1 MDIWTAEK
9 IIIFSFLLKGVCCR
23 DFSVS
28 LPEKIEALSGSCV
41 IISCTF
47 EIQENYDPYLTERA
61 TGVWLKDGMHVNN
74 NQVFNSRD
82 PGYMFSGRITGE
94 LHKKNCT
101 TVFYNIAPNH
111 NGQYYFRIEGHG
123 ILIWTY
129 NKTSTI
135 NVIGSPPKPTVQLY
149 VEQKEVQDQEEVLE
163 GSSVSLRCSAESLC
177 SSPPPTLTWSST
189 PRIPLSDSSRLQKL
203 ILISDLNFTA
213 THHQHGVTFT
223 CTITYQLQDKNKTAQ
238 NSITLYV
245 QYAPKISSSSS
256 CIRAVVPVCFCEVDG
271 NPSPELEWHLS
282 GRPVTNS
289 SNTFISEERL
299 SITGLRSSITLHQS
313 LTNTSTLQCISK
325 NTHGTARKL
334 LQLPLFYLQFLDC
347 QQTTVS
353 LLIILALIL
362 VLYAL
367 TVGLGL
373 YKMRQLSTKLKAQN
387 EAADTHASLQ
397 LSTLPSEYETLN
409 IKRGVCC
416 KDFSI
421 SLPNKIQALS
431 GSCVIIECRFEIHD
445 AYDKNLTET
454 ATTGLWMKDGIDIN
468 KHKVFT
474 SRDPKP
480 DHFSG
485 KITGKLHEKNCT
497 TVFYNVTS
505 KHNGQY
511 YFRIMISERMK
522 YTYGT
527 NSSTINVIELA
538 PKPTV
543 QLYVERKE
551 VQDLEEVLEG
561 SSVSL
566 RCSAETL
573 CSSPP
578 PTLTWSSTPRI
589 PLSDSSRLQELIL
602 ISDLNFTATRRQHRV
617 TFTCTI
623 TYQLQDKNKTAHNN
637 IDLHVQYAPKISNSS
652 SCIRTDVTVCFC
664 EVDGNPS
671 SKLEWHLSGRSVTNS
686 SNTFIS
692 EERLSS
698 TGLRSSITL
707 HQSLTHTSTLQ
718 CVSNNSH
725 GNTSQLFQLPSSVAL
740 SVNEE
745 MDTAE
750 NIILFCFLLKGVCC
764 RSFSIS
770 LPNKIEALSGSCVII
785 ECRFEIEDKYDK
797 NFTETADTGLWLKD
811 GTEENTHKVFTSRDP
826 KPNHFN
832 GKITGKLH
840 EKNCTTVFY
849 NVTSKHNGQYYFR
862 ITSGED
868 LKYTY
873 RNSSTINVTES
884 APKPTV
890 QLYVEQK
897 EVQDQEEV
905 LEGSSVSLRCS
916 AETLCSSS
924 PPTLTW
930 SSTPRIPLSDSSRLQ
945 ELILISDLNFTATRR
960 QHRVTFTCTITYQLQ
975 DKNKTAHNNISLRV
989 QYAPK
994 ISNSS
999 SCIGT
1004 NVIVCFCE
1012 VDGNPSPKLE
1022 WYLSGRPVTNSS
1034 NTFISEERLSST
1046 DLRSSITLHQSLTH
1060 TSTLQCVSNN
1070 THGTASQLIQLSSSV
1085 ARLNLFSVLIGVAGV
1100 ALVVV
1105 LLSAI
1110 TCICVIPQ
1118 ENQDDPVS
1126 VVMSSAGAATANQ
1139 ESIIYSSVD
1148 FTNCKPREVVSGS
1161 SLHADY
1167 VVVQDCSGGLSKTE
1181 SSMGESSRAIEAQV
1195 IVSAD
1200 VLTKQTQSKQ
1210 SEEEPF
1216 IDSSQLYAKVQRR

>member
-1 MDIWTAEK
+1 MSVVPTPSHTNVPQIVVTTVVRRSYGEGKGPLTRDINVFIGAFTTAQARLELYDLMDGLGLSVLKMDTAEN
-9 IIIFSFLLKGVCCR
+9 IILFFFLLK
-23 DFSVS
+23 
-28 LPEKIEALSGSCV
+28 
-41 IISCTF
+41 
-47 EIQENYDPYLTERA
+47 
-61 TGVWLKDGMHVNN
+61 
-74 NQVFNSRD
+74 
-82 PGYMFSGRITGE
+82 
-94 LHKKNCT
+94 
-101 TVFYNIAPNH
+101 
-111 NGQYYFRIEGHG
+111 
-123 ILIWTY
+123 
-129 NKTSTI
+129 
-135 NVIGSPPKPTVQLY
+135 
-149 VEQKEVQDQEEVLE
+149 
-163 GSSVSLRCSAESLC
+163 
-177 SSPPPTLTWSST
+177 
-189 PRIPLSDSSRLQKL
+189 
-203 ILISDLNFTA
+203 
-213 THHQHGVTFT
+213 
-223 CTITYQLQDKNKTAQ
+223 
-238 NSITLYV
+238 
-245 QYAPKISSSSS
+245 
-256 CIRAVVPVCFCEVDG
+256 
-271 NPSPELEWHLS
+271 
-282 GRPVTNS
+282 
-289 SNTFISEERL
+289 
-299 SITGLRSSITLHQS
+299 
-313 LTNTSTLQCISK
+313 
-325 NTHGTARKL
+325 
-334 LQLPLFYLQFLDC
+334 
-347 QQTTVS
+347 
-353 LLIILALIL
+353 
-362 VLYAL
+362 
-367 TVGLGL
+367 
-373 YKMRQLSTKLKAQN
+373 
-387 EAADTHASLQ
+387 
-397 LSTLPSEYETLN
+397 
-409 IKRGVCC
+409 GVCC

-454 ATTGLWMKDGIDIN
+454 TTTGLWMKDGIDIN

-623 TYQLQDKNKTAHNN
+623 TYQLQDENKTAHNN

-707 HQSLTHTSTLQ
+707 HQSLTQTATLQCLNLFSVLIGVPGVALVVVVLCAITCICVRLSTKQRAQNEASGTYAFLQLSAPPSEYETLNIKRESAPKPTVQLFVEQKEVQDQEEVLEGSSVSLRCSAETLCSSPPPTLTWSPTPRIPLSDSSRLQELILISDLNFTATHHQHRVTFTCTITYQLQDENKTAHNNISLHVQYAPKISNSSSCIRTDVTVCFCEVDGNPSSKLEWHLSGRSVTNSSNTFISEERLSSTDLRSSITLHQSLTQTATLQ

-725 GNTSQLFQLPSSVAL
+725 GNTSQLFQLPSSVACLNLFSVLIGVAGVALVVVL
-740 SVNEE
+740 SVITCICVRLSTKQRAQNEAAGTYAFLQLSAPPSE
-745 MDTAE
+745 YETL
-750 NIILFCFLLKGVCC
+750 NIKRGVCC
-764 RSFSIS
+764 RSFNIS
-770 LPNKIEALSGSCVII
+770 LTNKIEALSGSCVII

-797 NFTETADTGLWLKD
+797 NFTETTATGLWFKD

-832 GKITGKLH
+832 GNITGKLH
-840 EKNCTTVFY
+840 EKNCTIVFY

-862 ITSGED
+862 IMSGED

-873 RNSSTINVTES
+873 RNSSTINVIES

-890 QLYVEQK
+890 QLNVEQK

-916 AETLCSSS
+916 AETLCSSP

-930 SSTPRIPLSDSSRLQ
+930 SSTPRIPLIESSRLQ

-975 DKNKTAHNNISLRV
+975 DKNKTAHNNISLHV

-1022 WYLSGRPVTNSS
+1022 WHLSGRPVTNSS

-1046 DLRSSITLHQSLTH
+1046 GLRSSITLHQSLTH

-1110 TCICVIPQ
+1110 TCICV
-1118 ENQDDPVS
+1118 
-1126 VVMSSAGAATANQ
+1126 
-1139 ESIIYSSVD
+1139 
-1148 FTNCKPREVVSGS
+1148 R
-1161 SLHADY
+1161 
-1167 VVVQDCSGGLSKTE
+1167 LS
-1181 SSMGESSRAIEAQV
+1181 
-1195 IVSAD
+1195 
-1200 VLTKQTQSKQ
+1200 SKQ
-1210 SEEEPF
+1210 RAQNEAAGTYAFLQLSAPPSEYETLN
-1216 IDSSQLYAKVQRR
+1216 IKRGDTK